1 MIDNN
6 NVFSII
12 TSTVIEVAVAIHR
25 RNTFFMVSK
34 MIGNTVNSEMD
45 MLNVY
50 DQNYAIRQVF
60 LDNIKMGGKVRRVL
74 FEGEEEIECEEE
86 GNLNLGVSRLNGSKN
101 YSVGHPMSMIV
112 TAYEREDYEK
122 IVGVA
127 FVSFGNT
134 VELLYS
140 GIDKKVSYFW
150 FNNRNGFHSY
160 TVDLKIPRYFD
171 ILSVSGRKIPRFVR
185 ERVDKFEVRME
196 EQFNSNFLVD
206 LFIIL
211 RRGGI
216 FYREKRINVFYYL
229 RPLQH
234 LLRCWDVN
242 FLDSRG
248 KVIGW
253 DCNLEDESDV
263 FLEVGDLGEI
273 GKIRE
278 KERMMLGSHIL
289 ENSVFELMKITRNE
303 PDE

>member
-1 MIDNN
+1 MVDKNN
-6 NVFSII
+6 IFSII
-12 TSTVIEVAVAIHR
+12 TSTVIEVTVAIHR

-34 MIGNTVNSEMD
+34 MIGNTINSEMD

-50 DQNYAIRQVF
+50 DQNYAVRQVF
-60 LDNIKMGGKVRRVL
+60 LDNIRMGGKVRRIL
-74 FEGEEEIECEEE
+74 FEGEEEILCEE
-86 GNLNLGVSRLNGSKN
+86 GGKVNLGVSRLNGIKN
-101 YSVGHPMSMIV
+101 YSVGHPMSMVV
-112 TAYEREDYEK
+112 TAYEGEGYEK
-122 IVGVA
+122 ILGVA

-140 GIDKKVSYFW
+140 GMDKKVSYFW

-171 ILSVSGRKIPRFVR
+171 ILSVSGKKMPRFVR
-185 ERVDKFEVRME
+185 ERVEKFEGGME
-196 EQFNSNFLVD
+196 EQLNSNFLVD
-206 LFIIL
+206 LFIIM

-216 FYREKRINVFYYL
+216 FYREKKINVFFYL
-229 RPLQH
+229 RPLDY

-253 DCNLEDESDV
+253 GGNLEDRSDV
-263 FLEVGDLGEI
+263 FLEVGDLGEV
-273 GKIRE
+273 GKITE
-278 KERMMLGSHIL
+278 KERMMLDSHIL